1 MMAKYIDVM
10 MLVIRF
16 KFKDVGCCG
25 RDTLVRGSEVA
36 ECSYQRSDQYLGVCE
51 TAFNQERVMRLLMI
65 DSACE
70 KFKFIKL

>member
-1 MMAKYIDVM
+1 LLILGNEKKGMMAKYIDVM

-36 ECSYQRSDQYLGVCE
+36 ECSY
-51 TAFNQERVMRLLMI
+51 
-65 DSACE
+65 
-70 KFKFIKL
+70 